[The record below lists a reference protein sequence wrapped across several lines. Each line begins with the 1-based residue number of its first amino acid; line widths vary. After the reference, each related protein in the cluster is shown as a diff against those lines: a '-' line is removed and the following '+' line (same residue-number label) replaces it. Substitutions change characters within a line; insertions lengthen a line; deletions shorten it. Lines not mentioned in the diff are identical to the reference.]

1 MLRCNNCFNY
11 NIYRKFR
18 KFAAENLSETQ
29 MANPLFYAK
38 ILLFGEYGI
47 IEDSQGLTL
56 PYSFYKGTLKFSS
69 LKNEF
74 EKKSNESLRQYADFL
89 QTLTLPEIYQL
100 NLLQLRTDL
109 DNGLFFD
116 SNIPQGYGVG
126 SSGAL
131 VAAIFEKYSVQERTP
146 ESVSKDELKELK
158 VVFGQMESYFHGK
171 SSGIDPLICYMNLPI
186 LIENKNSVDKVNVP
200 ASQEGKGAI
209 FLIDS
214 GVTGETGPMVQIF
227 FEKMKTEG
235 FRKTLQEEFIR
246 YNNACIDAFLKK
258 EMTPLFRNLK
268 KLSVWAYEHFKPM
281 IPEGLYN
288 AWKKGLDTNAYYL
301 KLCGSG
307 GGGYILGFTKDYEK
321 AEQMLPGFHKEVIYR
336 F

>member
-1 MLRCNNCFNY
+1 M
-11 NIYRKFR
+11 
-18 KFAAENLSETQ
+18 T
-29 MANPLFYAK
+29 NPLFYAK

-56 PYSFYKGTLKFSS
+56 PYSFYKGTLKFSETQS
-69 LKNEF
+69 DF
-74 EKKSNESLRQYADFL
+74 EKESNRHLKKYADFL
-89 QTLTLPEIYQL
+89 ATLDLPEAFRMDIHAFVA
-100 NLLQLRTDL
+100 DI

-131 VAAIFEKYSVQERTP
+131 VAAVFEKYSYIRRNP
-146 ESVSKDELKELK
+146 EEISKDELKELK
-158 VVFGQMESYFHGK
+158 KVFGKLESFFHGT

-186 LIENKNSVDKVNVP
+186 LIENKENVDKVSIQM
-200 ASQEGKGAI
+200 AQQGKGAV

-214 GVTGETGPMVQIF
+214 GSVGETGPMIQIF

-235 FRKTLQEEFIR
+235 FRKTLKEEFIR
-246 YNNACIDAFLKK
+246 YNNACIDAFLRKDIN
-258 EMTPLFRNLK
+258 PFFRNLK
-268 KLSVWAYEHFKPM
+268 KLSVWAYEHFRPM
-281 IPEGLYN
+281 IPESIYN
-288 AWKKGLDTNAYYL
+288 IWKKGIDTNAYYL

-307 GGGYILGFTKDYEK
+307 GGGYILGFTKDYARAEK
-321 AEQMLPGFHKEVIYR
+321 MLEGFHKEVIYR

>member
-1 MLRCNNCFNY
+1 M
-11 NIYRKFR
+11 
-18 KFAAENLSETQ
+18 T
-29 MANPLFYAK
+29 NPLFYAK

-56 PYSFYKGTLKFSS
+56 PYSFYKGALKFSE
-69 LKNEF
+69 LENDF
-74 EKKSNESLRQYADFL
+74 EKNSNISLQKYSVYL
-89 QTLTLPEIYQL
+89 QDLQLPEDYRINISKFQKDI
-100 NLLQLRTDL
+100 RK
-109 DNGLFFD
+109 GLFFD

-131 VAAIFEKYSVQERTP
+131 VAAIFERYSLKTYLP
-146 ESVSKDELKELK
+146 DHISKDELKDLK
-158 VVFGQMESYFHGK
+158 KVFGEMESYFHGK

-186 LIENKNSVDKVNVP
+186 LIENRENVNRVSIP
-200 ASQEGKGAI
+200 QSEEGKGAI

-214 GVTGETGPMVQIF
+214 GMTGETGPMVQIF

-235 FRKTLQEEFIR
+235 FRKTMKEEFIR

-258 EMTPLFRNLK
+258 EMNPLFRNLK
-268 KLSVWAYEHFKPM
+268 SLSVWAYEHFKPM
-281 IPEGLYN
+281 IPESIYK

-307 GGGYILGFTKDYEK
+307 GGGYILGFTKDYAK
-321 AEQMLPGFHKEVIYR
+321 AEKMLAGFQKEVIYR

>member
-1 MLRCNNCFNY
+1 M
-11 NIYRKFR
+11 
-18 KFAAENLSETQ
+18 T
-29 MANPLFYAK
+29 NPLFYAK

-56 PYSFYKGTLKFSS
+56 PYSFYKGALKFSS
-69 LKNEF
+69 LDSEF
-74 EKKSNESLRQYADFL
+74 EKKSNGHLIKYSEYL
-89 QTLTLPEIYQL
+89 QNLELPEGFEL
-100 NLLQLRTDL
+100 NVSEFQKEISK
-109 DNGLFFD
+109 GLFFD

-131 VAAIFEKYSVQERTP
+131 VAAIFERYSITKYIP
-146 ESVSKDELKELK
+146 ENVSKDQLKNLK
-158 VVFGQMESYFHGK
+158 KVFGLMESYFHGR

-186 LIENKNSVDKVNVP
+186 LIENKESVDKVSIP
-200 ASQEGKGAI
+200 KSEAGKGAI

-214 GVTGETGPMVQIF
+214 GSIGETGPMVQIF

-235 FRKTLQEEFIR
+235 FRKTLKEEFIR
-246 YNNACIDAFLKK
+246 YNNACIDSFLKK
-258 EMTPLFRNLK
+258 DMNPFFRNLK
-268 KLSVWAYEHFKPM
+268 KLSHWAYEHFRPM
-281 IPEGLYN
+281 IPESIFN
-288 AWKKGLDTNAYYL
+288 VWKKGLDSNAYYL

-321 AEQMLPGFHKEVIYR
+321 AEKMLDGFHKEVIYR

>member
-1 MLRCNNCFNY
+1 M
-11 NIYRKFR
+11 
-18 KFAAENLSETQ
+18 T
-29 MANPLFYAK
+29 NPLFYAK

-56 PYSFYKGTLKFSS
+56 PYSFYKGTLKFSDLES
-69 LKNEF
+69 DF
-74 EKKSNESLRQYADFL
+74 EKKSNDSLLKYSEYLKDL
-89 QTLTLPEIYQL
+89 QLPEIFQL
-100 NLLQLRTDL
+100 NISKFIKDIKK
-109 DNGLFFD
+109 GLFFD

-131 VAAIFEKYSVQERTP
+131 VAAIFEKYSIKSYQP
-146 ESVSKDELKELK
+146 EQVSKDELKNLRTI
-158 VVFGQMESYFHGK
+158 FGQMESYFHGK

-186 LIENKNSVDKVNVP
+186 LIESRDSVDKVSVP
-200 ASQEGKGAI
+200 ASHEGKGAI

-214 GVTGETGPMVQIF
+214 GMTGETGPMVQIF

-235 FRKTLQEEFIR
+235 FRKTMKEEFIR

-268 KLSVWAYEHFKPM
+268 SLSVWAYEHFKPM
-281 IPEGLYN
+281 IPESIYN

-307 GGGYILGFTKDYEK
+307 GGGYILGFTKDYKK
-321 AEQMLPGFHKEVIYR
+321 AEKMLEGFHKEVIYR

>member
-1 MLRCNNCFNY
+1 M
-11 NIYRKFR
+11 
-18 KFAAENLSETQ
+18 T
-29 MANPLFYAK
+29 NPLFYAK

-56 PYSFYKGTLKFSS
+56 PYSFYKGAFKFSELES
-69 LKNEF
+69 DF
-74 EKKSNESLRQYADFL
+74 EKKSNFHLKNYSEYL
-89 QTLTLPEIYQL
+89 QNLELPTGFELDVDNFKREIGQ
-100 NLLQLRTDL
+100 
-109 DNGLFFD
+109 GLFFD

-131 VAAIFEKYSVQERTP
+131 VAAVFDRYSINKFNP
-146 ESVSKDELKELK
+146 ETISKDELKNLRS
-158 VVFGQMESYFHGK
+158 VFGLMESFFHGK

-186 LIENKNSVDKVNVP
+186 LIESKESVDKIAIPNGE
-200 ASQEGKGAI
+200 EGKGAI

-214 GVTGETGPMVQIF
+214 GMVGETGPMIQIF

-235 FRKTLQEEFIR
+235 FRKTLKEEFIR

-258 EMTPLFRNLK
+258 DMNPFFRNLK
-268 KLSVWAYEHFKPM
+268 KLSHWAYEHFRPM
-281 IPEGLYN
+281 IPESLFN
-288 AWKKGLDTNAYYL
+288 VWKKGLDSNAYYL

-307 GGGYILGFTKDYEK
+307 GGGYILGFTKDYSK
-321 AEQMLPGFHKEVIYR
+321 AEKMLEGFHKEVIYR

>member
-1 MLRCNNCFNY
+1 
-11 NIYRKFR
+11 
-18 KFAAENLSETQ
+18 

-56 PYSFYKGTLKFSS
+56 PYSFYKGTLKFSE
-69 LKNEF
+69 NQNDF
-74 EKKSNESLRQYADFL
+74 EKKSNESLQKYSDYLANLELSKDFKIDV
-89 QTLTLPEIYQL
+89 EAFKKDIEK
-100 NLLQLRTDL
+100 
-109 DNGLFFD
+109 GLFFD

-131 VAAIFEKYSVQERTP
+131 VAAIFEKYSFKKYNPSTI
-146 ESVSKDELKELK
+146 SKTQLKDLK
-158 VVFGQMESYFHGK
+158 KVFGELESYFHGK

-186 LIENKNSVDKVNVP
+186 LIENRESVDKVSIP
-200 ASQEGKGAI
+200 KEEAGKGAI

-214 GVTGETGPMVQIF
+214 GSIGETGPMVQIF
-227 FEKMKTEG
+227 FEKLKNEG
-235 FRKTLQEEFIR
+235 FRKTLKEEFIK
-246 YNNACIDAFLKK
+246 YNNACIDTFLNK
-258 EMTPLFRNLK
+258 EMTPFFKNLK
-268 KLSVWAYEHFKPM
+268 NLSKWAYVHFKPM
-281 IPEGLYN
+281 IPNNLYN

-307 GGGYILGFTKDYEK
+307 GGGYILGFAPDYAK
-321 AEQMLPGFHKEVIYR
+321 ADKMLEGFNKEVIYR

>member
-1 MLRCNNCFNY
+1 M
-11 NIYRKFR
+11 
-18 KFAAENLSETQ
+18 T
-29 MANPLFYAK
+29 NPLFYAK

-56 PYSFYKGTLKFSS
+56 PYSFYKGALKFSELES
-69 LKNEF
+69 DF
-74 EKKSNESLRQYADFL
+74 EKESNISLQKYSDYL
-89 QTLTLPEIYQL
+89 KDLVLPDSYQISISKF
-100 NLLQLRTDL
+100 QKDIRK
-109 DNGLFFD
+109 GLFFD

-131 VAAIFEKYSVQERTP
+131 VAAIFERYSVKTYLP
-146 ESVSKDELKELK
+146 EHISKDELKDLK
-158 VVFGQMESYFHGK
+158 KIFGEMESYFHGK

-186 LIENKNSVDKVNVP
+186 LIENKENVNKVSIP
-200 ASQEGKGAI
+200 ESEAGKGAI

-214 GVTGETGPMVQIF
+214 GMTGETGPMVQIF
-227 FEKMKTEG
+227 FEKMKTAG
-235 FRKTLQEEFIR
+235 FRKTMKEEFIR

-268 KLSVWAYEHFKPM
+268 SLSVWAYEHFKPM
-281 IPEGLYN
+281 IPESIYK

-321 AEQMLPGFHKEVIYR
+321 AEKMLDGFHKEVIYR

>member
-1 MLRCNNCFNY
+1 
-11 NIYRKFR
+11 
-18 KFAAENLSETQ
+18 

-69 LKNEF
+69 LGNEF

-146 ESVSKDELKELK
+146 EK
-158 VVFGQMESYFHGK
+158 
-171 SSGIDPLICYMNLPI
+171 
-186 LIENKNSVDKVNVP
+186 
-200 ASQEGKGAI
+200 
-209 FLIDS
+209 
-214 GVTGETGPMVQIF
+214 
-227 FEKMKTEG
+227 
-235 FRKTLQEEFIR
+235 
-246 YNNACIDAFLKK
+246 
-258 EMTPLFRNLK
+258 
-268 KLSVWAYEHFKPM
+268 
-281 IPEGLYN
+281 
-288 AWKKGLDTNAYYL
+288 
-301 KLCGSG
+301 
-307 GGGYILGFTKDYEK
+307 
-321 AEQMLPGFHKEVIYR
+321 
-336 F
+336 